1 MIEILTTTGC
11 NLIFLSL
18 GMTLITLHSLP
29 GNAFHP
35 DYSNEKKI

>member
-1 MIEILTTTGC
+1 MIEILTTSGC

-18 GMTLITLHSLP
+18 GMTLTALHSLS

-35 DYSNEKKI
+35 EYSNEKKI